1 MSFFT
6 CHPLGHVTKSIN
18 EVIVILYASSPA
30 GALSLSTGLVS
41 SCHAKGLLPSELT
54 VHREDNDC
62 KSSLLK
68 LACVIIIFWMFK
80 SATNIINWSSPKR

>member
-1 MSFFT
+1 MLLCLSL
-6 CHPLGHVTKSIN
+6 HVILLGHVTKSIN

-41 SCHAKGLLPSELT
+41 SCCAVGLLPSELT
-54 VHREDNDC
+54 VHREDSDC

-68 LACVIIIFWMFK
+68 LTCIITYFLDVYVCY
-80 SATNIINWSSPKR
+80 